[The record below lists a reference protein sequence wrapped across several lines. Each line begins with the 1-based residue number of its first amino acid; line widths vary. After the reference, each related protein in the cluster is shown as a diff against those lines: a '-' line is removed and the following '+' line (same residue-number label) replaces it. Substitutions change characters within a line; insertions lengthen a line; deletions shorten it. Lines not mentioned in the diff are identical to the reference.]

1 MNDFK
6 TIDKMKQLLFLCLVL
21 SFALQGCKKVP
32 ITGRSQTI
40 LIGNSAINKMSTQ
53 QYNQVLDQ
61 SRVITNT
68 SNSEMVVEVGE
79 KIENAV
85 KRFMK
90 AQGLYEDIADWKWE
104 YALIDQNVAN
114 AWCMPGGKVAFYTG
128 ILPMT
133 KDKTGMAVV
142 MGHEIAHAI
151 AKHGAE
157 RMSTGMIAQGL
168 SIGAAV
174 AGSASGMTPQA
185 QQTFNQAIGL
195 GSQLGMLSFSRKH
208 ESEAD
213 RLGLIFM
220 AMAGYDPREA
230 TEFWKRM
237 AKQGGERPPEFL
249 STHPSNETRI
259 KDIELH
265 LPEALRYY
273 KPTQEISN

>member
-1 MNDFK
+1 
-6 TIDKMKQLLFLCLVL
+6 MKQLLFLCLVL

>member
-1 MNDFK
+1 
-6 TIDKMKQLLFLCLVL
+6 MKRLLLL
-21 SFALQGCKKVP
+21 SLLIAFSIQGCKKVP

-40 LIGNSAINKMSTQ
+40 LIGDSAINKMAAQ

-61 SRVITNT
+61 SRVLTNT
-68 SNSEMVVEVGE
+68 ANADMVEEVGE

-90 AQGLYEDIADWKWE
+90 AQGLYADIENWKWE
-104 YALIDQNVAN
+104 YALIDQNAAN

-133 KDKTGMAVV
+133 KDETGMAVV

-157 RMSTGMIAQGL
+157 RMSTGMLAQGL
-168 SIGAAV
+168 SVGAAI

-237 AKQGGERPPEFL
+237 AKQGGQKPPEFL

-259 KDIELH
+259 ADIKSH

-273 KPTQEISN
+273 KPKKEISN